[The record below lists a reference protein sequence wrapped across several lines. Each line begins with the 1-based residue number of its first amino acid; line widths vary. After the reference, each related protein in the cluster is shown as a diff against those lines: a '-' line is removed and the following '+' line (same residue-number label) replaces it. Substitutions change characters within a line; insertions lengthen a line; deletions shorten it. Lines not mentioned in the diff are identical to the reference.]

1 MIKVLFFGPVADRV
15 GNKVLQIEH
24 RAGIDLQELRDE
36 CAEKFPQAF
45 ELVRLASQAA
55 HKTSTVNL
63 IMTRDELVGMLKK
76 HREGCR

>member
-45 ELVRLASQAA
+45 ELVSMMAVNGEHVRDLAMPLSDGADVA
-55 HKTSTVNL
+55 FMAKFS
-63 IMTRDELVGMLKK
+63 G
-76 HREGCR
+76 G